1 MHKNQFFVMWIQT
14 IFYYQTDGWNTWK
27 HFFIRAPSRGEE
39 SEEVDLNKDRFGLN
53 CLCFFNLFILSL
65 SLSLSF
71 FPCDNAHLDLPAL
84 HAGSVNCNLILIWIN
99 KENPI

>member
-1 MHKNQFFVMWIQT
+1 MDGIHENIFSFVLPVGEKNLKKLIWIK
-14 IFYYQTDGWNTWK
+14 I
-27 HFFIRAPSRGEE
+27 
-39 SEEVDLNKDRFGLN
+39 GLGLIV
-53 CLCFFNLFILSL
+53 CVSLIYLF